1 MEPSKHWTLEV
12 QQHEDGD
19 YFIEFPDDVL
29 AEADWKEGDVIEWL
43 DNKDGSWTLR
53 KKLDDNHENTDE
65 SKE

>member
-1 MEPSKHWTLEV
+1 MESPKQWTLEV

-29 AEADWKEGDVIEWL
+29 AEASWKEGDVIEWI

-53 KKLDDNHENTDE
+53 KKLDDNHENTDA
-65 SKE
+65 SDV

>member
-1 MEPSKHWTLEV
+1 MEPLKRWTLQVEKL
-12 QQHEDGD
+12 EDGD
-19 YFIEFPDDVL
+19 EYIEFPKEVM
-29 AEADWKEGDVIEWL
+29 EEVGWEEGDIIEWI